1 MKTATGVEKP
11 LAEWTLKEMSE
22 FCKKREIIRNE
33 HSCDN
38 CLLKTIC
45 VESPL
50 DWDLEE
56 KPKFTAYEI
65 ENAKAVKRILG
76 DGYIRR
82 AMWDFIPQLRLVKTH
97 SYYVF
102 EEDLFPSIK
111 VGEKYKLDEIIGDSD
126 A

>member
-1 MKTATGVEKP
+1 MKTAVGVEKP
-11 LAEWTLKEMSE
+11 LAEWTLKEAKDWHTEKCEHQVCETCPFGSICSYPIGVWGIE
-22 FCKKREIIRNE
+22 KK
-33 HSCDN
+33 S
-38 CLLKTIC
+38 
-45 VESPL
+45 
-50 DWDLEE
+50 
-56 KPKFTAYEI
+56 KFTEQEI
-65 ENAKAVKRILG
+65 EDAKAVKRILG

-111 VGEKYKLDEIIGDSD
+111 VGEKYKLDEIIGGSD